1 MYAISSLQNTEATTM
16 LLVLQNFP
24 MALEGKLQIF
34 SSVIVSSRKDW
45 KAEKGSYDS
54 DFLHTRSKVGVGG

>member
-1 MYAISSLQNTEATTM
+1 M